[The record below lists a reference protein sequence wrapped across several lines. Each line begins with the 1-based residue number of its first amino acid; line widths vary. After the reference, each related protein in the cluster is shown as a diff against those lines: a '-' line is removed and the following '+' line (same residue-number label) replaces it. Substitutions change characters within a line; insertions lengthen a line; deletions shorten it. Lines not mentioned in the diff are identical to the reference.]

1 MPFLAYRAPRRSFM
15 RVAAVLFL
23 VVALQGCT
31 EKSKLES
38 VADAQAKE
46 IGYIKENLAK
56 LIGRVTVDGQPPAE
70 ERSLVVILND
80 PEHLD
85 ATANGQRPT
94 LFSVCNAEGKF
105 AIMTKPGK
113 YIVTFAELHQTE
125 IHGNVRPVGRG
136 PRPDRAMTRG
146 SLLPPDDLKNLYN
159 DPDRN
164 AKENAF
170 QLDLQLPGKEDY
182 QVDLAV
188 AGKDPV
194 DPPGPHAVTRIN
206 AR

>member
-1 MPFLAYRAPRRSFM
+1 MPCLAHRPPHRSLM
-15 RVAAVLFL
+15 SVAACLVL
-23 VVALQGCT
+23 VAAFQGCT

-38 VADAQAKE
+38 AADAQAKE

-56 LIGRVTVDGQPPAE
+56 LVGRVTVDGQPPAE
-70 ERSLVVILND
+70 DRALVVILND

-85 ATANGQRPT
+85 ATANGQRPN
-94 LFSVCNAEGKF
+94 LFSVCNGQGNF
-105 AIMTKPGK
+105 AIETKPGK
-113 YIVTFAELHQTE
+113 YIVTFAELHQAE

-159 DPDRN
+159 DPAKN

-182 QVDLAV
+182 QIDLAV

-194 DPPGPHAVTRIN
+194 DAPGPDAVTRIN